1 MEKKFRVVRAQLLQD
16 NKVVKTSNIEI
27 DTDDIEEVRK
37 EFHENLFTPDYKVN
51 LTYITFNE

>member
-37 EFHENLFTPDYKVN
+37 DFHENLFTPDYNVN